1 MKLSA
6 VVLTHNSASAI
17 GDCLKSLNFV
27 DEIMVI
33 DDDSTDSTVKIAAG
47 FAAKVLQKKLTS
59 FASQRNF
66 ALRQAKHPW
75 VLMID
80 SDERVPIELAQEI
93 KAAVKT
99 DSYSAFKMKRLNYFF
114 GRVMKHGGYW
124 PDWQTRLFRVQDFRE
139 YRGAIHESPHFN
151 GRLGSLN
158 IPLTHYSHNNISECL
173 TKSISWTK
181 KEADEFI
188 KAGHPPVTWW
198 RIIKVMIWEFC
209 FRYFKKLAILDG
221 YVGLAESLLQAM
233 NRFFVYQ
240 QVWERQQ
247 NQ

>member
-1 MKLSA
+1 MKVSA
-6 VVLTHNSASAI
+6 VVLTHNSSAVI
-17 GDCLKSLNFV
+17 GDCLRSLNFV
-27 DEIMVI
+27 DEIIVV
-33 DDDSTDSTVKIAAG
+33 DDDSTDSTEKIAAG
-47 FAAKVLQKKLTS
+47 FSAKIFKKKLVS

-66 ALRQAKHPW
+66 AISQAKSSW

-80 SDERVPIELAQEI
+80 SDERVPDQLAEEI
-93 KAAVKT
+93 KLAVKT
-99 DSYSAFKMKRLNYFF
+99 DETSAYRMKRLNYFF

-124 PDWQTRLFRVQDFRE
+124 PDWQTRLFKVEDFKK
-139 YRGAIHESPHFN
+139 YTGAIHESSHFN
-151 GRLGSLN
+151 GQLGSLKSA
-158 IPLTHYSHNNISECL
+158 LTHFSHNNISECL

-181 KEADEFI
+181 KEAAEFI
-188 KAGHPPVTWW
+188 KANHPPVTWW
-198 RIIKVMIWEFC
+198 RILKVMLWEFC

-221 YVGLAESLLQAM
+221 YIGLVESLLQAM